1 MGERGVKLSG
11 GEKQRISIAR
21 ALLGKPQLVILD
33 EATSHL
39 DRDNENIIQES
50 INELAKYSTLI
61 IIAHR
66 LSSIKEADIIYVLQN
81 GVITESGTHEQL
93 LILKKE
99 YFSLWNKQK
108 TEEPLAENNTA

>member
-1 MGERGVKLSG
+1 MFGGVFYVQHLLPLDG
-11 GEKQRISIAR
+11 HIFREGHGQIAW
-21 ALLGKPQLVILD
+21 GK
-33 EATSHL
+33 T
-39 DRDNENIIQES
+39 
-50 INELAKYSTLI
+50 
-61 IIAHR
+61 R

-81 GVITESGTHEQL
+81 GAITESGTHEQL